1 VYIGF
6 KINNLKGEIKM
17 AEEQKQEKID
27 FKEPKDEPK
36 VEKKEEKAEEK
47 EVNYEEI
54 ASSKGWKP
62 KNEYDGPAGGWI
74 GAEEFV
80 KREPLFERIKGQTK
94 SIKEMQKTIEAM
106 ATHFQ
111 KDKAAAIKKAV
122 DELKSQRRE
131 AIKEG
136 DVEKVEEIDK
146 NIVEHEQA
154 KQSVAEPQ
162 EVPQVMKEWLKGND
176 WFDKDMEMR
185 IDAIAINQGYLAKYP
200 NDLEGSLRDTD
211 VKMRKLYPDKFK
223 TTKKETASP
232 VESPS
237 GESKG
242 GNKHS
247 ISRLSPDQK
256 LVYEQMVKR
265 HKIVTHEQYFNDLEE
280 IGELK

>member
-1 VYIGF
+1 
-6 KINNLKGEIKM
+6 
-17 AEEQKQEKID
+17 
-27 FKEPKDEPK
+27 
-36 VEKKEEKAEEK
+36 
-47 EVNYEEI
+47 
-54 ASSKGWKP
+54 
-62 KNEYDGPAGGWI
+62 
-74 GAEEFV
+74 
-80 KREPLFERIKGQTK
+80 
-94 SIKEMQKTIEAM
+94 
-106 ATHFQ
+106 
-111 KDKAAAIKKAV
+111 
-122 DELKSQRRE
+122 
-131 AIKEG
+131 
-136 DVEKVEEIDK
+136 
-146 NIVEHEQA
+146 
-154 KQSVAEPQ
+154 
-162 EVPQVMKEWLKGND
+162 
-176 WFDKDMEMR
+176 MEMR